1 MRVLAVLIA
10 AICAPVL
17 FAGEDALIAPV
28 PSDPSVVKSVNLQ
41 GGSALVRLSTRVGQP
56 LDQDKLR
63 KDVQALWA
71 TGQFTDIQ
79 VKTKDDRDG
88 TSVVFAVVEKPRV
101 YLHFMRIEPHSFG
114 LAPNLSMGTP
124 IDEVQ
129 AQRVAGQIRRK
140 LIEKGY
146 PNPVVEPELVPYGKN
161 KADLLLHV
169 KPGDSVE
176 VKHVDI
182 GGDTVFPP
190 KDVARALRALKS
202 QRIVPPI
209 PWIWHGYVMRPAYSE
224 AAVQSDLARLQS
236 FYIERGYFDARV
248 SIDDTSIEG
257 GKANL
262 KFFVKA
268 GPHYKVRQIEVSGND
283 IPSQLEAPKY
293 GLFQSSY
300 ICSCMMNLRREA
312 EKRGIVDFNS
322 HMSFRRVSTE
332 ESAEP
337 MVDVNAEVEE
347 GRSYTVNRIEL
358 QGLKHYKEGTVRK
371 NLLLDEGDIL
381 DETVLRKSIARLNE
395 SQLFDTIDESQVA
408 INTDDKT
415 GTADVTIPLHERK
428 RGMWNFSGPLGPIS
442 LEGPLQAMVATRLPP
457 WGQGLFE
464 LSTYYISFNLLGFV
478 RPIASALPLGF
489 PKQGIFPIL
498 SLMRPFSPGAG
509 WMSGFMIA
517 PQLGWQASLLSYG
530 TAQTSSRLV
539 PLLMGSQ
546 HLTPQLPVTFE
557 RAAGDGVLLCDPPKP
572 RLHTVRAG
580 AAILLQLLGSSPII

>member
-1 MRVLAVLIA
+1 
-10 AICAPVL
+10 
-17 FAGEDALIAPV
+17 
-28 PSDPSVVKSVNLQ
+28 
-41 GGSALVRLSTRVGQP
+41 
-56 LDQDKLR
+56 
-63 KDVQALWA
+63 
-71 TGQFTDIQ
+71 
-79 VKTKDDRDG
+79 
-88 TSVVFAVVEKPRV
+88 
-101 YLHFMRIEPHSFG
+101 
-114 LAPNLSMGTP
+114 
-124 IDEVQ
+124 
-129 AQRVAGQIRRK
+129 
-140 LIEKGY
+140 
-146 PNPVVEPELVPYGKN
+146 
-161 KADLLLHV
+161 
-169 KPGDSVE
+169 
-176 VKHVDI
+176 
-182 GGDTVFPP
+182 
-190 KDVARALRALKS
+190 
-202 QRIVPPI
+202 
-209 PWIWHGYVMRPAYSE
+209 
-224 AAVQSDLARLQS
+224 
-236 FYIERGYFDARV
+236 
-248 SIDDTSIEG
+248 
-257 GKANL
+257 
-262 KFFVKA
+262 
-268 GPHYKVRQIEVSGND
+268 
-283 IPSQLEAPKY
+283 
-293 GLFQSSY
+293 
-300 ICSCMMNLRREA
+300 MNLRREA